1 MTLEKEPEFV
11 GISAKCSHAQLALQE
26 LKAADFSMHK
36 VFVIAQNPEEQD
48 DIAGVEVKEH
58 TGNTSKQ
65 GSTPGCFR
73 YS

>member
-1 MTLEKEPEFV
+1 MTLEKEREFV
-11 GISAKCSHAQLALQE
+11 GIFAKYSYVQLTLQE

-36 VFVIAQNPEEQD
+36 VSVIARNPEEQD
-48 DIAGVEVKEH
+48 DIADLEVKEH

-65 GSTPGCFR
+65 GSVPGCFR